1 MVRQFENFACKD
13 LAIMTDFNQKTEDA
27 STRFNRTVKETTE
40 RLEKEAAEFIK
51 YVNDNVV
58 PNVRQQSTKA
68 LRTAAE
74 KLQQLAN
81 YMEQHSIPP
90 K

>member
-1 MVRQFENFACKD
+1 MNDPNRKA
-13 LAIMTDFNQKTEDA
+13 EDA
-27 STRFNRTVKETTE
+27 SARFNRTVSETTE

-51 YVNDNVV
+51 YLNNDVV
-58 PNVRQQSTKA
+58 PTVRQQSTKA
-68 LRTAAE
+68 LRVAAD

-81 YMEQHSIPP
+81 YMEQHSTPT

>member
-1 MVRQFENFACKD
+1 MSNP
-13 LAIMTDFNQKTEDA
+13 NQTPEDA
-27 STRFNRTVKETTE
+27 SARFNRTVAETTQ

-51 YVNDNVV
+51 YVNDSVV

-68 LRTAAE
+68 LRIAAE
-74 KLQQLAN
+74 KLQDLAN
-81 YMEQHSIPP
+81 YMERHSTPT